1 MVKKTIFDSM
11 FRSLLPAL
19 SLLALLTACQTT
31 APRQAP
37 SRQAKTVTSTTTTS
51 RVTQSQG
58 VYQYRDEDPTRSD
71 ASVKPFFSDRVG
83 VTGRNGM
90 VASAH
95 PEASRVG
102 LEILK
107 AGGNAV
113 DAAVA
118 VQFALA
124 VVYPGAGNIGGGGF
138 MVYRDK
144 AGQNFTLDFREK
156 APGKATQNMYLDSA
170 GNVRPGLS
178 TSGHLASGVPGS
190 VDGMVQA
197 HGRFGKLTWKQ
208 VLQPAI
214 DLAQRGFAL
223 TERDARGLNGI
234 NTDLKRINPGKTYF
248 IKGNP
253 TDTLRWN
260 KGDVL
265 EQPDLAKT
273 LRRIQAQGRAGF
285 YEGETAKLLAA
296 EMQKG
301 RGLITEQ
308 DLADYKSVWRDPL
321 KATYK
326 DLNIITMPPTSS
338 GGVALLQLM
347 RFVESYPLTQWGWNR
362 DSTVQVMIEAE
373 RRVYADR
380 AKFLGDPDF
389 VKVPVAELISYPYLK
404 TRFTDF
410 NWAKATDSRN
420 VRGGNIPGYESLE
433 TTHFSIV
440 DRDGN
445 AVSITTTLNGGY
457 GSRVVVGGAGFFMNN
472 EMDDFSI
479 KPGTPNMYGLVGN
492 AANAIAPG
500 KRMLSSMTPTIIE
513 KDGKLLMVV
522 GTPGGS
528 TIMTSV
534 FQTVLNV
541 VEHGMT
547 MQQAVNA
554 LKFHHQWLPD
564 KTIFEN
570 GAFSE
575 KTQQALQ
582 SRGYVLERLTN
593 TLGRMDCILV
603 RPDGS
608 FEGASDPRADNTAM
622 GY

>member
-1 MVKKTIFDSM
+1 MI
-11 FRSLLPAL
+11 RSLLISL
-19 SLLALLTACQTT
+19 SLLALASGCQTSAVRRT
-31 APRQAP
+31 APRQ
-37 SRQAKTVTSTTTTS
+37 STTSTTTTTS

-58 VYQYRDEDPTRSD
+58 VYQYRDEDAT
-71 ASVKPFFSDRVG
+71 VKPFFSDRVG
-83 VTGRNGM
+83 ATGRNGM

-102 LEILK
+102 LEILR

-124 VVYPGAGNIGGGGF
+124 VVYPGAGNLGGGGF

-144 AGQNFTLDFREK
+144 TGAAFTLDFREK

-178 TSGHLASGVPGS
+178 ISGHLASGVPGS

-197 HGRFGKLTWKQ
+197 HARFGKLAWQQ

-214 DLAQRGFAL
+214 DLAKRGFPL

-234 NTDLKRINPGKTYF
+234 RNDLLKINPDKTYF
-248 IKGNP
+248 LNGSP
-253 TDTLRWN
+253 TDTTRWA
-260 KGDVL
+260 KGQTLV
-265 EQPDLAKT
+265 QTDLSQT
-273 LRRIQAQGRAGF
+273 LRRIQEQGREGF
-285 YEGETAKLLAA
+285 YAGETARLLAA

-301 RGLITEQ
+301 GGLITEK
-308 DLADYKSVWRDPL
+308 DLADYKSVWRDPI
-321 KATYK
+321 KAAYK
-326 DLNIITMPPTSS
+326 DMNVITMAPTSS
-338 GGVALLQLM
+338 GGVALVQMM
-347 RFVESYPLTQWGWNR
+347 RFVEPFPLRRWGWNR

-389 VKVPVAELISYPYLK
+389 VKVPVAELTSYPYLK
-404 TRFTDF
+404 TRWTDF
-410 NWAKATDSRN
+410 NWAQATDSKN
-420 VRGGNIPGYESLE
+420 VRGGSIPGYESLE
-433 TTHFSIV
+433 TTHYSVV
-440 DRDGN
+440 DREGN

-500 KRMLSSMTPTIIE
+500 KRMLSSMTPSIIE
-513 KDGKLLMVV
+513 KGGKLYMVV

-564 KTIFEN
+564 KTIFET

-582 SRGYVLERLTN
+582 SRGYVLEKLTN

-608 FEGASDPRADNTAM
+608 FEGASDPRADNTAI

>member
-326 DLNIITMPPTSS
+326 DLTIITMPPTSS

-347 RFVESYPLTQWGWNR
+347 RFVESYPLRQWGWNR

-433 TTHFSIV
+433 TTHFSVV